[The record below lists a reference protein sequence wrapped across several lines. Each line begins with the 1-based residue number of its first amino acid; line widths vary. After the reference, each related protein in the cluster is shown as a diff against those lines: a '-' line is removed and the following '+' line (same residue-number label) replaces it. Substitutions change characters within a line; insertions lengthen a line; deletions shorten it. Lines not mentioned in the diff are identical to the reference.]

1 MRKPHYTVS
10 TTMTDDG
17 KKVWYCHSTETPN
30 IPVFG
35 SIGTKSHALSIA
47 KMYNRSIGYSE

>member
-1 MRKPHYTVS
+1 MKKVHYTVS
-10 TTMTDDG
+10 STVADDG

-35 SIGTKSHALSIA
+35 SIGTKSHAMAVA
-47 KMYNRSIGYSE
+47 KVYNRSIGYAE

>member
-1 MRKPHYTVS
+1 MKKPHYTVS
-10 TTMTDDG
+10 SIYDDDG

-35 SIGTKSHALSIA
+35 SIGTKSHAMAVA
-47 KMYNRSIGYSE
+47 KTYNRSIGFLE